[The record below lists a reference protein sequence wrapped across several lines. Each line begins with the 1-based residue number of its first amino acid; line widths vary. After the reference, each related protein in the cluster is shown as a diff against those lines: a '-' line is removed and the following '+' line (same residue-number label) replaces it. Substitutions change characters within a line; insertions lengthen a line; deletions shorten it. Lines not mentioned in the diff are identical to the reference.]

1 MNKLSL
7 ALVLALA
14 MGCVAAAEPIVFSA
28 EQLKAK
34 VEQVTQAQ
42 NKVMLKG
49 SVKAD
54 VDRLFA
60 LYSDDFVYIHE
71 AYGGSYSKEQLYANT
86 LRLMTM
92 GKYDQTEPRYRIIGL
107 MPGYNAIAVQR
118 QEVHQGVTQNHLAV
132 FEFQADKVTKIIEYW
147 K

>member
-14 MGCVAAAEPIVFSA
+14 TGCVAAAEPVVFSA

-86 LRLMTM
+86 LRLMSM
-92 GKYDQTEPRYRIIGL
+92 GKYDQTEARYRIINL
-107 MPGYNAIAVQR
+107 MPGYNAVAVQR
-118 QEVHQGVTQNHLAV
+118 QEIYNGVTQNHLAV
-132 FEFQADKVTKIIEYW
+132 FEFCAGKVTKIIEYW

>member
-14 MGCVAAAEPIVFSA
+14 TGCVAAAEPVVFSA

-86 LRLMTM
+86 LRLMSI
-92 GKYDQTEPRYRIIGL
+92 GKYDQTEARYRIINL
-107 MPGYNAIAVQR
+107 MPGYNAVAVQR
-118 QEVHQGVTQNHLAV
+118 QEIYNGVTQNHLAV
-132 FEFQADKVTKIIEYW
+132 FEFRAGKVTKIIEYW

>member
-7 ALVLALA
+7 ALVLAFV
-14 MGCVAAAEPIVFSA
+14 MGCAAAGPVVLTADE
-28 EQLKAK
+28 LKAK

-54 VDRLFA
+54 VDALFT

-86 LRLMTM
+86 LRLMSM
-92 GKYDQTEPRYRIIGL
+92 GKYDQTEPRYRITNL
-107 MPGYNAIAVQR
+107 MPGYNAVAVLR
-118 QEVHQGVTQNHLAV
+118 QEVHKGVTQNHLAV

>member
-49 SVKAD
+49 SVQAD

-92 GKYDQTEPRYRIIGL
+92 GKYDKTEPRYRIIGL

-118 QEVHQGVTQNHLAV
+118 QEVHEGVTQNHLAV
-132 FEFQADKVTKIIEYW
+132 FEFRADKVTKIIEYW